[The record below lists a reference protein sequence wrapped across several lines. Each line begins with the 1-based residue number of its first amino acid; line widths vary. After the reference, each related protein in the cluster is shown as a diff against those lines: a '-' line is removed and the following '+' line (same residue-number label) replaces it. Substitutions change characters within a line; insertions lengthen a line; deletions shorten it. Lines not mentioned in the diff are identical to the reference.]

1 MYRLKRQAVKIEP
14 DYNGLVNYFGAHN
27 IRNKIRHPLF
37 LALKFHQI
45 ISLHYNKAL
54 FAGKSQR
61 EIVIDLQKSLLQV
74 VDTTEVDDKQFAE
87 ASPTEANVTEE
98 TKFLCLFRIEEDPD
112 ITGFSQQ
119 SIQLKRHLFN
129 RKLQP
134 LSNNV
139 VTFALSSQQDLP
151 MELFAPLNDF

>member
-1 MYRLKRQAVKIEP
+1 MSRLKRQAVKIEP

-61 EIVIDLQKSLLQV
+61 EIVIDLQKSLMQV
-74 VDTTEVDDKQFAE
+74 ADTEFDEKQFVEGAP
-87 ASPTEANVTEE
+87 PTEA
-98 TKFLCLFRIEEDPD
+98 
-112 ITGFSQQ
+112 
-119 SIQLKRHLFN
+119 
-129 RKLQP
+129 
-134 LSNNV
+134 
-139 VTFALSSQQDLP
+139 
-151 MELFAPLNDF
+151 